1 MQQDEIENEKSLM
14 MKWLRFCPCTVEDAS
29 LIPGW
34 GTRIPHAAL
43 YTPPKKFLIEPK

>member
-1 MQQDEIENEKSLM
+1 MQQDEIENETSLM
-14 MKWLRFCPCTVEDAS
+14 VKWLRFCPFTVEDAS

-43 YTPPKKFLIEPK
+43 HTPKKNFLIETK